1 MQTFGRH
8 LLMEYQG
15 CDRAILDDPERLEGL
30 MRAAASAAH
39 ATVVAAVFHAFSPC
53 GTSGVLVLQESHL
66 SIHTWPE
73 YGYAAMDFYTC
84 GECDPFA
91 GHLVLCEGLQP
102 ERHEIMDVD
111 RGSLIGPQGLQVT
124 GHTIEGGHR
133 IESNRRRLAAGG
145 RR

>member
-15 CDRAILDDPERLEGL
+15 CDREMLNDPDRLEQL
-30 MRAAASAAH
+30 MRRAAEAAQ
-39 ATVVAAVFHAFSPC
+39 ATVVAAVFHSFTPC

-91 GHLVLCEGLQP
+91 GHLVLCDGLRP

-111 RGSLIGPQGLQVT
+111 RGDIDGPQALNIT
-124 GHTIEGGHR
+124 GHR
-133 IESNRRRLAAGG
+133 IEGRPRRPFAAGG
-145 RR
+145 QR

>member
-15 CDRAILDDPERLEGL
+15 CDREILDNPEQLEQL
-30 MRAAASAAH
+30 MRSAAEAAQ
-39 ATVVAAVFHAFSPC
+39 ATVVAAVFHSFTPC

-73 YGYAAMDFYTC
+73 VGYAAMDFYTC

-91 GHLVLCEGLQP
+91 GHLVMCEGLRP
-102 ERHEIMDVD
+102 EIHEIMDVD
-111 RGSLIGPQGLQVT
+111 RGNIDRPHSLDIT
-124 GHTIEGGHR
+124 DHR
-133 IESNRRRLAAGG
+133 IEGRRPRPFAAGG
-145 RR
+145 QR

>member
-15 CDRAILDDPERLEGL
+15 CDRTILDDPEQLEEL
-30 MRAAASAAH
+30 MRQAATAAD
-39 ATVVAAVFHAFSPC
+39 ATVVAAVFHAFTPC

-84 GECDPFA
+84 GECDPYA
-91 GHLVLCEGLQP
+91 GHLVLCEGLRP
-102 ERHEIMDVD
+102 ERHEIMDVE
-111 RGSLIGPQGLQVT
+111 RGDMAGPQGLNVT
-124 GHTIEGGHR
+124 GHSIQGG
-133 IESNRRRLAAGG
+133 RRRPFAAGG
-145 RR
+145 QR